1 MHRPYRTWG
10 PIDIPILSISDPA
23 DPRLAP
29 YVSIREKD
37 LTRGHGGRFIVEGKV
52 TLAALIR
59 RSRFAPESLFLAENR
74 LEPLAELLAE
84 LPDSVPVYTAPRE
97 IMDQVVGFPI
107 HRGVLACAQKAPPLD
122 LANLLAGAKTV
133 LTLIG
138 LSNHD
143 NTGAC
148 FRNGA
153 AFGTDAILLDAESCD
168 PLYRKSIRV
177 SAGTTLTLP
186 FVHGETPEQIFDAL
200 AAAGF
205 TIWCLT
211 PRANAP
217 AISDMVRPDKL
228 ALVLGA
234 EGPGLPDA
242 LLARGQPVRIP
253 MTDGFDSINV
263 ATAGAIA
270 LSSVFQR

>member
-1 MHRPYRTWG
+1 MVQIKPLARPTVIRIG
-10 PIDIPILSISDPA
+10 AAD

-37 LTRGHGGRFIVEGKV
+37 LTGGHHGRFIVEGKV
-52 TLAALIR
+52 TLSALIH
-59 RSRFAPESLFLAENR
+59 RSRFAPESVFLAENR
-74 LEPLAELLAE
+74 LEPLAKLLAE
-84 LPDSVPVYTAPRE
+84 LPDNVPVFTATRE

-107 HRGVLACAQKAPPLD
+107 HRGVLACARKGTPLKMD
-122 LANLLAGAKTV
+122 ALLSDARTV
-133 LTLIG
+133 LGLMG

-148 FRNGA
+148 FRNAA
-153 AFGTDAILLDAESCD
+153 AFGADALLLDNESCD

-177 SAGTTLTLP
+177 SAGTALTLP
-186 FVHGETPEQIFDAL
+186 FVHGPAANEIFDAL
-200 AAAGF
+200 IAAGF

-211 PRANAP
+211 PRADAAP
-217 AISDMVRPDKL
+217 IASLNRPEKL
-228 ALVLGA
+228 ALILGA

-242 LLARGQPVRIP
+242 LLARGQAVRIP
-253 MTDGFDSINV
+253 MIDGVDSVNV

-270 LSSVFQR
+270 LSSVFQDIPE